1 MPAENQFN
9 FSQAGT
15 MSPEDYAQQQ
25 QLNRQQQM
33 AQLLLQQGVQ
43 QPQGQMVSGRYVP
56 TSFFQNILPLANIAA
71 SQYVGGK
78 ADTEAA
84 KLAQKI
90 RENKN
95 ASEQAVLNK
104 MLGTPAT
111 PAVEGGIQGPSGQ
124 MTKETTADMYN
135 ADMSLNPQYKQI
147 APVAAKAA
155 TKPDL
160 AGALR
165 AIEDPTNYYGAGKD
179 LKAIIVNRLNPEK
192 PSSVLEYEYAK
203 ENPGLADYLMNKAA
217 AGAGR
222 NITYV
227 GNKSIAERVGPI
239 MEKEQEKTLAA
250 NKIFDSA
257 SNLTRVLDTNKI
269 YTGPAANVRL
279 GIAQIANTAGF
290 GGDTLEQKI
299 ANTRT
304 GIQSL
309 AQLTLQGR
317 KEMKGEGAIQ
327 VQESNLAERAI
338 SGDINFTPVELKILA
353 NAAKRSAEYTQQ
365 QYDRKLKHMA
375 SDKDTAGLVPYF
387 EVPPMNPAGSWAVK
401 SVK

>member
-1 MPAENQFN
+1 MVNQPDQLN
-9 FSQAGT
+9 LAQTGT
-15 MSPEDYAQQQ
+15 LPPELYQQQ
-25 QLNRQQQM
+25 QALNRQQQLASM
-33 AQLLLQQGVQ
+33 LMQQGTQ

-56 TSFFQNILPLANIAA
+56 TSFFQNLQPVANMLTGAYLAK
-71 SQYVGGK
+71 QG
-78 ADTEAA
+78 DTEAA
-84 KLAQKI
+84 KLAQQI
-90 RENKN
+90 REGKATAN
-95 ASEQAVLNK
+95 QAILDK
-104 MLGTPAT
+104 FLGKPA
-111 PAVEGGIQGPSGQ
+111 
-124 MTKETTADMYN
+124 ETTEMAGPYGQGVGKGGANVPM
-135 ADMSLNPQYKQI
+135 
-147 APVAAKAA
+147 PVAYQPA

-160 AGALR
+160 AAALR
-165 AIEDPTNYYGAGKD
+165 EIESPTNYYGAGKD
-179 LKAIIVNRLNPEK
+179 LKPLIVNRLNPEK